1 MAQKHS
7 ANSFESGAA
16 PMAFLSFGETAVS
29 LQKELFRTYQR
40 LNRTWME
47 RLEVELALWSRLA
60 SDLASSKSA
69 VDVLKAYADH
79 TTRQFRVSAEEV
91 RDILSD
97 YQEIAR
103 KIAVV
108 DVENVSAT
116 RDPEPEAAHDFGSE
130 SRITH

>member
-7 ANSFESGAA
+7 ANPFESDTA

-29 LQKELFRTYQR
+29 LQKELIQTYQR
-40 LNRTWME
+40 LNRTWLE
-47 RLEVELALWSRLA
+47 RLEVELALWSRLV

-69 VDVLKAYADH
+69 ADVLKAYADH

-91 RDILSD
+91 RDIFSD

-108 DVENVSAT
+108 DVESMSAT
-116 RDPEPEAAHDFGSE
+116 RNPEPESAHDFPSE
-130 SRITH
+130 SRVTH

>member
-7 ANSFESGAA
+7 AKPFESDAG

-29 LQKELFRTYQR
+29 LQKELMQTYQR

-79 TTRQFRVSAEEV
+79 TTRQFRVSAEDV

-108 DVENVSAT
+108 DVESMSVT
-116 RDPEPEAAHDFGSE
+116 RGPEPESTHDFVSE
-130 SRITH
+130 SRVTH